1 MWSLLAHLLTC
12 KWNKI
17 LQLYYFNSSFSS
29 YVFISWR
36 EAKTSTRSTALS
48 LKNIVFLERE
58 PGNIHNAMFILKNEV
73 LGTQWKKQP
82 MSLLTDQIQKDKQ
95 SLIFI
100 FNSNIGKKLSKINLL
115 ENEQLVSY
123 HRFYTQQEAHST
135 LPDTGGRNCLLM

>member
-1 MWSLLAHLLTC
+1 
-12 KWNKI
+12 
-17 LQLYYFNSSFSS
+17 
-29 YVFISWR
+29 
-36 EAKTSTRSTALS
+36 
-48 LKNIVFLERE
+48 
-58 PGNIHNAMFILKNEV
+58 MFILKNEV

-135 LPDTGGRNCLLM
+135 LPDTGGRNSLLM